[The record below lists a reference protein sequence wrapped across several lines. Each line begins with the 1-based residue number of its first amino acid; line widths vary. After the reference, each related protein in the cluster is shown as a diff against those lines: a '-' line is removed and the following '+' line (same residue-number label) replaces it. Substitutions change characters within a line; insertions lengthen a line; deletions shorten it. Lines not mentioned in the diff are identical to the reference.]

1 MRRHS
6 RLLGMLPFNDVL
18 TSEAELRAVVPGTP
32 SERAQLK
39 DRAEFDAESRRFIAL
54 SPFLLISTS
63 AADGTCD
70 VSPKGDAPGF
80 VRVLDDRRLVI
91 PERNGNKRFDSLR
104 NLLTNPHVGVLFVVP
119 GSDYTLRVNGR
130 AWITRDPELLHPLT
144 AEGVTP
150 RIAVGVEVE
159 QAYFHC
165 VKSFRR
171 SKLWMTESWP
181 AADALPSYACAVFNQ
196 IKPANAT
203 VEAWEAEL
211 KESDA
216 KLYV

>member
-1 MRRHS
+1 M
-6 RLLGMLPFNDVL
+6 PAFTNVI
-18 TSEAELRAVVPGTP
+18 TTEAELRAVVPGTP

-39 DRAEFDAESRRFIAL
+39 DRKGLDAESRRFIAL
-54 SPFLLISTS
+54 SPFLLLSTS
-63 AADGTCD
+63 GADGTCD

-80 VRVLDDRRLVI
+80 VHVLDDHRLVI
-91 PERNGNKRFDSLR
+91 PERNGNRRFDSLK
-104 NLLTNPHVGVLFVVP
+104 NLLTNPHIGVLFVVP

-130 AWITRDPELLHPLT
+130 AWITHEPSLLDLLV

-150 RIAVGVEVE
+150 KIAVGIEVE

-171 SKLWMTESWP
+171 SKLWTKESWP
-181 AADALPSYACAVFNQ
+181 SADALPSYACAVFNQ
-196 IKPANAT
+196 IKPATGT
-203 VEAWEAEL
+203 VEEWEQQIR
-211 KESDA
+211 ESDM

>member
-1 MRRHS
+1 MPAFH
-6 RLLGMLPFNDVL
+6 DVV
-18 TSEAELRAVVPGTP
+18 TSESELRAVVPGGP

-39 DRAEFDAESRRFIAL
+39 DRGGFDAQSRRFIEL

-91 PERNGNKRFDSLR
+91 PERNGNKRFDSLK
-104 NLLTNPHVGVLFVVP
+104 NLLTNPHIGVLFLVP
-119 GSDYTLRVNGR
+119 GCDYTLRVNGR
-130 AWITRDPELLHPLT
+130 AWITRDPSLLDSM
-144 AEGVTP
+144 AAQGVVP
-150 RIAVGVEVE
+150 KLAIGVEAE

-171 SKLWMTESWP
+171 SRLWTPEAWP
-181 AADALPSYACAVFNQ
+181 ASDALPSYACTVFNQ
-196 IKPANAT
+196 IRPANASLD
-203 VEAWEAEL
+203 AWEKEIT
-211 KESDA
+211 ESDA
-216 KLYV
+216 KLYL

>member
-1 MRRHS
+1 MT
-6 RLLGMLPFNDVL
+6 PFEHVV
-18 TSEAELRAVVPGTP
+18 TSEAELRTIVSGSP

-39 DRAEFDAESRRFIAL
+39 ERRRLDDQSRAFVAL

-80 VRVLDDRRLVI
+80 VRVLDETRLAI
-91 PERNGNKRFDSLR
+91 PERNGNKRFDSLT
-104 NLLTNPHVGVLFVVP
+104 NLLTNPHVGVLFLVP
-119 GSDYTLRVNGR
+119 GFDYTLRVNGR
-130 AWITRDPELLHPLT
+130 AWITREPSLLDSL
-144 AEGVTP
+144 AAQGVTP
-150 RIAVGVEVE
+150 KLAIGIEVE

-171 SKLWMTESWP
+171 SKLWTPEAWATP
-181 AADALPSYACAVFNQ
+181 DALPSYACTVFNQ

-203 VEAWEAEL
+203 VEQWE
-211 KESDA
+211 KDVKDSDA